1 MDDCVIAGH
10 RTILILDRHGSLTC
24 SVRVGSD
31 RNAVGSSLDP
41 LGLLGGVAGRYPGW

>member
-1 MDDCVIAGH
+1 MDDCVIAGP

-24 SVRVGSD
+24 SARVGRD

-41 LGLLGGVAGRYPGW
+41 LGFLGDVTGRYPGW